1 MRTKRRTNQNK
12 KKKKKKK
19 IRIKHPSNQELQAV
33 KSMAKLLEI
42 YLVVVKEAT
51 ERQNRQHSNNTN
63 LIPKNN
69 INSSLNNMC
78 NPGPPGT
85 HSHTNY

>member
-1 MRTKRRTNQNK
+1 
-12 KKKKKKK
+12 
-19 IRIKHPSNQELQAV
+19 
-33 KSMAKLLEI
+33 MAKLLEI
-42 YLVVVKEAT
+42 KEAT
-51 ERQNRQHSNNTN
+51 QRQNRQHSINTN